1 MPKSRIRRRSDYTPP
16 GFRRTGSSSI
26 GGPGGGGRW
35 VVPTM
40 LALLLL
46 GLAWIVV
53 YYLAGERV
61 PAMAELGG
69 YNILIG
75 MGLIC
80 AGFVVSTRWR

>member
-16 GFRRTGSSSI
+16 ALRRTGSSSI
-26 GGPGGGGRW
+26 GGPVSGGRW

-61 PAMAELGG
+61 PVMSDLSG

>member
-1 MPKSRIRRRSDYTPP
+1 MPKSRIRRKSDYIPP
-16 GFRRTGSSSI
+16 GLRRTGSTSI
-26 GGPGGGGRW
+26 GRPGAGGRW

-53 YYLAGERV
+53 YYLAVERV
-61 PAMAELGG
+61 PVMAALGG